1 MQITSIGHA
10 GFHIQTAAGSIL
22 CDPWVNPTY
31 FASWIPFPDNSE
43 LDWKTL
49 GQCDY
54 LYVSHLHRDH
64 FDERNL
70 RENVNKDATVLLP
83 DYPVPDLKRE
93 LERLGFHTF
102 VETTDSVKTTVTND
116 KGSLDVMII
125 ALRAPADGPIGDSG
139 LIVSDGETVCFNMN
153 DARPIDLDVIDE
165 AFGGVDVHLLQYSGA
180 IWYPMVY
187 DIPRKSK
194 ANFASQKRQRGMDRA
209 RSYIEQV
216 GATWVV
222 PSAGP
227 PMFLDEELFGLNDFG
242 SGIDDPENA
251 RPADVTSIF
260 PDQETFLEQMRIHG
274 TDDGERH
281 RGLMM
286 VSGSVA
292 DFTGSTLNEVSHPY
306 APHDVFGENK
316 QAYLERMKEK
326 FAPIIAAD
334 KATWAPAEGEPL
346 IGQLRELFE
355 PIMAQSDLICDGIG
369 YPVGLVMTPHSSSKE
384 TTDETEIVVI
394 DFPNRIVREP
404 KEGEGKY
411 RYGFR
416 IATELVRTVLR
427 DNEPDWVNTIFL
439 STRFTTWRIGGY
451 NEFLYTFFKCLTD
464 ERIAYADGW
473 FAEAHDDSA
482 SITKDGWEMQRRC
495 PHLKADLGKFGVIEG
510 DKLTCNLHG
519 WQWDLPTGRCLTS
532 KGHDL
537 RAQRLGT

>member
-1 MQITSIGHA
+1 MQITSVGHA

-22 CDPWVNPTY
+22 CDPWVNPAY
-31 FASWIPFPDNSE
+31 FASWVPFPDNSE

-49 GQCDY
+49 GDCDY

-70 RENVNKDATVLLP
+70 RENINKDATVLLP

-93 LERLGFHTF
+93 LEDLGFTKF
-102 VETTDSVKTTVTND
+102 VETTDSVKTTVTNE

-139 LIVSDGETVCFNMN
+139 LIVSDGETTVFNMN
-153 DARPIDLDVIDE
+153 DARPIDLEVIDE
-165 AFGGVDVHLLQYSGA
+165 AFGHVDVHLLQYSGA

-194 ANFASQKRQRGMDRA
+194 ANFAAQKRQRGMDRA

-227 PMFLDEELFGLNDFG
+227 PMFLDEDLFALNDFG
-242 SGIDDPENA
+242 SGIEGGDNA
-251 RPADVTSIF
+251 RPGDVTSIF
-260 PDQETFLEQMRIHG
+260 PDQETFLEQMAIHG
-274 TDDGERH
+274 TDDGEQH

-292 DFTGSTLNEVSHPY
+292 HFTGSTLTEISHLYP
-306 APHDVFGENK
+306 PHEVFGENK

-326 FAPIIAAD
+326 FAPVIAAD
-334 KATWAPAEGEPL
+334 KATWASDDGDPL
-346 IGQLRELFE
+346 LPPLRDLFE
-355 PIMAQSDLICDGIG
+355 PIMAQSELICDGIG
-369 YPVGLVMTPHSSSKE
+369 YPVGLVIGEQT
-384 TTDETEIVVI
+384 VVL
-394 DFPNRIVREP
+394 DFPNRIVRAP

-416 IATELVRTVLR
+416 IAPELVRTVLR
-427 DNEPDWVNTIFL
+427 DDEPDWVNTIFL

-451 NEFLYTFFKCLTD
+451 NEYLYTFFKCLTD

-482 SITKDGWEMQRRC
+482 SITKDGWEIQRRC
-495 PHLKADLGKFGVIEG
+495 PHLKADLSKFGVIEG
-510 DKLTCNLHG
+510 EKLTCNLHG
-519 WQWDLPTGRCLTS
+519 WQWDLASGRCLTS
-532 KGHDL
+532 KGHEL
-537 RAQRLGT
+537 RTERLESPTPELPR